1 MRKKRN
7 LIYAWSLVSG
17 IGSAR
22 YPWKWEA
29 KAGLGPEWWV
39 EILFISS
46 RLLDPNSVYAVADC
60 PYLLLVAAVAISLL
74 SEVYKQKVWTGVVGN
89 R

>member
-1 MRKKRN
+1 MPGTPG
-7 LIYAWSLVSG
+7 SG
-17 IGSAR
+17 RQRQGWA
-22 YPWKWEA
+22 
-29 KAGLGPEWWV
+29 EWWV

-46 RLLDPNSVYAVADC
+46 RLLDPNSVYAATDC
-60 PYLLLVAAVAISLL
+60 PYLLQVVPVAISLL

>member
-1 MRKKRN
+1 MGKKRN

-17 IGSAR
+17 IGMPGTPGSGRQRQGWA
-22 YPWKWEA
+22 
-29 KAGLGPEWWV
+29 EWWV

-46 RLLDPNSVYAVADC
+46 RLLDPNSVYAAADC
-60 PYLLLVAAVAISLL
+60 PYLLLVVPVAISLL